1 MVFYIKIKI
10 RYIYFLYKNDY
21 LCTLKTTKKNNFMD
35 EGEILERIKQIRN
48 LKGIKQEYIAMQ
60 IEVSQSTY
68 SKIEKGSQKL
78 TFEMLQNIAQVL
90 GISTHYFTHKEPLVV
105 L

>member
-1 MVFYIKIKI
+1 
-10 RYIYFLYKNDY
+10 
-21 LCTLKTTKKNNFMD
+21 MD

-68 SKIEKGSQKL
+68 S
-78 TFEMLQNIAQVL
+78 
-90 GISTHYFTHKEPLVV
+90 
-105 L
+105 